1 MNYLKDDELSQ
12 GKLLRFAAFSGRM
25 SSQKNENATKDL
37 I

>member
-12 GKLLRFAAFSGRM
+12 GCLLRFAAFSGRL
-25 SSQKNENATKDL
+25 SSQKNENIIKDF